1 MSIWVKNVGAPTD
14 LADIRDQ
21 IDELDGE
28 LRDLLLAR
36 AQLVDQVAK
45 AKAASG
51 DTVTLRPQREAAQ
64 IAKLAEWQKTN
75 APDMSLAGLV
85 AIWRE
90 IIGMALYQQGGL
102 EVVCTADGAASA
114 RAHFGASVSY
124 RVVTDAAQALAG
136 VSENSVAVIALPQA
150 QAAYDTMQVVA
161 RLPATGPAQ
170 ALCYGVGVDEGT
182 EEQVTLVRSAQPL
195 GTGKELYRADDMV
208 LSEID
213 SALTGAQIADQFADK
228 AIWLGTYRRPIS
240 NQGEQ

>member
-1 MSIWVKNVGAPTD
+1 MSIWVKNMSAPTD

-36 AQLVDQVAK
+36 AQLVEQVGK

-51 DTVTLRPQREAAQ
+51 DPVTLRPQREAAQ
-64 IAKLAEWQKTN
+64 IAKLVEWQRAS

-102 EVVCTADGAASA
+102 EVLCSAEAASSA
-114 RAHFGASVSY
+114 RAHFGASIAYQQVA
-124 RVVTDAAQALAG
+124 DAAQALAG
-136 VSENSVAVIALPQA
+136 VSENAVAVLALAEA
-150 QAAYDTMQVVA
+150 QAPNGAVQVVA
-161 RLPATGPAQ
+161 RLPAIGPAQ
-170 ALCYGVGVDEGT
+170 SLCYGLGSDEGIDD
-182 EEQVTLVRSAQPL
+182 QVTLVLSAQSL
-195 GTGKELYRADDMV
+195 GTGLEIYRSDDKV

-213 SALTGAQIADQFADK
+213 TVLSADQIADQFAGK

-240 NQGEQ
+240 NSGEQ

>member
-1 MSIWVKNVGAPTD
+1 MSAPTD

-36 AQLVDQVAK
+36 AKLVDQVGK

-102 EVVCTADGAASA
+102 EVLCTAEGEASA
-114 RAHFGASVSY
+114 RAHFGASLGY
-124 RVVTDAAQALAG
+124 RVVADAAQALAG
-136 VSENSVAVIALPQA
+136 VSENSVAVVALS
-150 QAAYDTMQVVA
+150 QAAPAQDAVQVVA
-161 RLPATGPAQ
+161 RLPATGPAR
-170 ALCYGVGVDEGT
+170 ALCYGLGVDEGADD
-182 EEQVTLVRSAQPL
+182 QVTLVLSGQPV
-195 GTGKELYRADDMV
+195 GIGREIYQANDMV

-213 SALTGAQIADQFADK
+213 TALSAVQIADQFATK

-240 NQGEQ
+240 DQGEQ